1 MAPTQQLFKFNFDNT
16 YAQLPADFYSPVH
29 PTPVPAPKLVVYNNQ
44 LAEELRLSAP
54 PEDTD
59 AIASILAGNELP
71 EGSFPIA
78 QAYAGHQFGHFTLL
92 GDGRAHLLGEHLTA
106 DHQRFDI
113 QLKGSGPTPY
123 SRRGDGRATLKS
135 MLREYLISEAMHA
148 LGIPTSR
155 SLAVIATGEQV
166 YREPIQPGAVLTRV
180 MQSHIRVGTF
190 EYVKRFLQPPDLQA
204 FATYVIQRHY
214 PELHDLDYPGLPLLE
229 KVMEKQIQLVVQ
241 WMRVGFI
248 HGVMNTDNMSI
259 AGETFDYGPC
269 AFMNTYNPSTVFSS
283 IDQQG
288 RYAFGN
294 QPGIVQWNLSVLAAA
309 LLPLMGEH
317 QEKAVAQAKA
327 LLNAFEG
334 DFHRAWNQMMA
345 LKLGFPNA
353 DQSTNSLAIDLL
365 QWMERQGLD
374 YTNTFSALTHL
385 DFNGTPYDDVIFQT
399 WRNEWLKALKSKG
412 ISNESAQSTMRAVN
426 PFYIPR
432 NHIVEDV
439 LIQAEKGN
447 MQPFTDFFEKLKTP
461 YTRNSG
467 DTYYTTV
474 PPGADESHVTFC
486 GT

>member
-1 MAPTQQLFKFNFDNT
+1 MASTSHTLKFNFDNT
-16 YAQLPADFYSPVH
+16 YVQLPADFYSPVH
-29 PTPVPAPKLVVYNNQ
+29 PTPVPSPKLVLYNNQ
-44 LAEELRLSAP
+44 LAQELGLSAP
-54 PEDTD
+54 LEDTY
-59 AIASILAGNELP
+59 AVASILAGNTLP
-71 EGSFPIA
+71 EGSLPIA
-78 QAYAGHQFGHFTLL
+78 QAYAGHQFGYFTLL
-92 GDGRAHLLGEHLTA
+92 GDGRAHLLGEHITP
-106 DHQRFDI
+106 DNQRYDI

-166 YREPIQPGAVLTRV
+166 YREPIQHGAVLTRV

-190 EYVKRFLQPPDLQA
+190 EYVKRFLQPDDLRI

-214 PELHDLDYPGLPLLE
+214 PELQELDYPGLPLLE

-269 AFMNTYNPSTVFSS
+269 AFMNVYNPSTVFSS

-288 RYAFGN
+288 RYAFAN

-317 QEKAVAQAKA
+317 QEKAVVQAKA
-327 LLNAFEG
+327 LLNAFEA
-334 DFHRAWNQMMA
+334 DFNREWNHMMA
-345 LKLGFPNA
+345 QKLGFKKV
-353 DQSTNSLAIDLL
+353 DQSTNSLAIDFL
-365 QWMERQGLD
+365 QWMDHKGLD
-374 YTNTFSALTHL
+374 YTNTFIELTEL
-385 DFNGTPYDDVIFQT
+385 DFSQAHYDDVIFQT
-399 WRNEWLKALKSKG
+399 WQKDWFNALNAQG
-412 ISNESAQSTMRAVN
+412 ISTQSAQSTMRAVN
-426 PFYIPR
+426 PYYIPR

-439 LIQAEKGN
+439 LTQAEYGN
-447 MQPFTDFFEKLKTP
+447 IQPFLDFFERLQTP
-461 YTRNSG
+461 YIQKTSDEYYRN
-467 DTYYTTV
+467 V
-474 PPGADESHVTFC
+474 PPGADENHVTYC